1 MSTHLDGRRGAFWVQ
16 LVGCLMLIAACGA
29 EVNTAEPTTAR
40 SATSASGTTRNQ
52 SSTPSTS
59 TTPTA
64 APTTATRSAQL
75 VLRPDGLGDLDF
87 GEPTASAM
95 EVLAGLLGQ
104 PDPGEE
110 YPYGGHP
117 LRHVYW
123 ENVGLAV
130 VFSDYEFFRD
140 DGEEHFAGWGH
151 SLYVGD
157 LAGWGHG
164 PSSLPLQTTE
174 GIGIDSTLGDLQ
186 TAYPGMVDLVSDCDP
201 GGPPTAAY
209 VSGRI
214 SSIRFNFRELPLEP
228 TSHIAAIDAGAG
240 PGC

>member
-1 MSTHLDGRRGAFWVQ
+1 
-16 LVGCLMLIAACGA
+16 MLRA
-29 EVNTAEPTTAR
+29 
-40 SATSASGTTRNQ
+40 
-52 SSTPSTS
+52 
-59 TTPTA
+59 
-64 APTTATRSAQL
+64 
-75 VLRPDGLGDLDF
+75 DGLGDLNF

-95 EVLAGLLGQ
+95 EVLVERLGQ
-104 PDPGEE
+104 PDPGAE

-151 SLYVGD
+151 SLHIGD
-157 LAGWGHG
+157 LAGWGRG
-164 PSSLPLQTTE
+164 PSSLPLKTPE
-174 GIGIDSTLGDLQ
+174 GIGIDSTLADLQ
-186 TAYPGMVDLVSDCDP
+186 TAYPDLVDLVAECDP

-209 VSGRI
+209 VRGRV
-214 SSIRFNFRELPLEP
+214 SSIHFSFRELPLEP
-228 TSHIAAIDAGAG
+228 ASRIGGIGAGAG

>member
-1 MSTHLDGRRGAFWVQ
+1 M
-16 LVGCLMLIAACGA
+16 LVAACGA
-29 EVNTAEPTTAR
+29 DINSAEPTTAQ
-40 SATSASGTTRNQ
+40 SNTSAAVTSTGEVSTPP
-52 SSTPSTS
+52 SSTTS
-59 TTPTA
+59 TATPT
-64 APTTATRSAQL
+64 TETRSGQL

-95 EVLAGLLGQ
+95 EVLVGLLGQ

-151 SLYVGD
+151 
-157 LAGWGHG
+157 G
-164 PSSLPLQTTE
+164 PSSLPLKTIE

-186 TAYPGMVDLVSDCDP
+186 TAYPGMVDLVSECDP
-201 GGPPTAAY
+201 GGPATAAY
-209 VSGRI
+209 VRGRV
-214 SSIRFNFRELPLEP
+214 SSIRFGFRELPLEP
-228 TSHIAAIDAGAG
+228 ASRIGSIDAGAG